1 VSQDPQ
7 NQASATPKEDQVFDM
22 SNATPIS
29 NSDSPTG
36 VGSSVKDI
44 WRNVMERSVLA
55 PAESWIDQQNEAGK
69 QIIQN
74 EVNNAHPVRAALAR
88 MYFGAQK
95 VTTDLVTGATTPQ
108 NITLGIMS
116 GGESVASQ
124 GLKAAA
130 GIYYGYR
137 GSQQMLDAHIA
148 GESKSDEVVRRTE
161 GFLQMALSGAAAADT
176 AVGVPAAKLGV
187 KGANPAIGNALRQSI
202 QSNLGLSGELAAK
215 VQAKVIQAQEVKAQA
230 AAQLAGVDK
239 SVKGQVEAVQQVGE
253 STAAQASQDIPVH
266 LKSIIS
272 QAAQTVAIE
281 QGKFN
286 TEYTAMEANAKA
298 PVTTADDLK
307 AEIVNSL
314 KDHGLQDAEIAKLQG
329 KIFAALP
336 NAPMTDVRA
345 PTSSEMDASRLAASW
360 SRNGMNPADVRGAL
374 LNQGYVPTQVNTA
387 MSIAFP
393 HMAPETQD
401 VSFEM
406 TKRVKTDLYN
416 AAQSATD
423 IETRN
428 GLNDGLAKVD
438 GLRQRYADKQ
448 GFGPEFTDLNKR
460 YMQFKRELGSGVMD
474 EFLKARDFA
483 DQNTNLL
490 TANHLINQDS
500 GEALRGLLNLAGV
513 DTEPLR
519 VALEDKKAF
528 EALPGQAMTD
538 IQKQAQDLRNQI
550 EAQTG
555 KTVTAIGDKNPIV
568 PGQSDL
574 NLEGKGNLQIRLDA
588 LRQLGDNA
596 KKTGIANSGALI
608 QLLYGLSRMA
618 FGSPLGGFSAASGGT
633 RIGIE
638 KTLRSKSFQ
647 NWAAQ
652 EAGVTPEAMPKFRKM
667 LSNGYPFLEKMSL
680 PTVGAAGLNTAT
692 ENNQTKQ
699 PIVMPAPDTP
709 SATPSAPPTS
719 GTPLRIAGTQ

>member
-1 VSQDPQ
+1 
-7 NQASATPKEDQVFDM
+7 M
-22 SNATPIS
+22 
-29 NSDSPTG
+29 
-36 VGSSVKDI
+36 
-44 WRNVMERSVLA
+44 
-55 PAESWIDQQNEAGK
+55 
-69 QIIQN
+69 
-74 EVNNAHPVRAALAR
+74 
-88 MYFGAQK
+88 
-95 VTTDLVTGATTPQ
+95 
-108 NITLGIMS
+108 
-116 GGESVASQ
+116 
-124 GLKAAA
+124 AA
-130 GIYYGYR
+130 GG
-137 GSQQMLDAHIA
+137 LA
-148 GESKSDEVVRRTE
+148 G
-161 GFLQMALSGAAAADT
+161 ADT
-176 AVGVPAAKLGV
+176 AIGIPAAKIGV
-187 KGANPAIGNALRQSI
+187 KGANPAIGEALRQSI
-202 QSNLGLSGELAAK
+202 QSNLGLTGDLAAK
-215 VQAKVIQAQEVKAQA
+215 VQAKVEQAQEVKAQA

-286 TEYTAMEANAKA
+286 TEYTAMEENAKA

-307 AEIVNSL
+307 AEIINSL

-336 NAPMTDVRA
+336 NAPTTDVRA
-345 PTSSEMDASRLAASW
+345 PTSAEMDASRLAASW

-428 GLNDGLAKVD
+428 GLNDGLAKLD

-448 GFGPEFTDLNKR
+448 GFGPQFTDLNKR

-555 KTVTAIGDKNPIV
+555 KAVTAIGETNPIV

-596 KKTGIANSGALI
+596 KKVGIANSGALI
-608 QLLYGLSRMA
+608 QLIYGTARMLT
-618 FGSPLGGFSAASGGT
+618 GSPFGGFSAASGGT

-647 NWAAQ
+647 NWVAQ
-652 EAGVTPEAMPKFRKM
+652 ESGVTPEAMPKFRKM
-667 LSNGYPFLEKMSL
+667 LSSSYPFLEKMSL
-680 PTVGAAGLNTAT
+680 STQAAAGLNTTAQKKSLT
-692 ENNQTKQ
+692 
-699 PIVMPAPDTP
+699 VVPAPAP
-709 SATPSAPPTS
+709 GIAPSAPTPPTPIS